1 MTRARRF
8 VAAAAA
14 GALLSS
20 GMVWAAAPS
29 FAAACTTVGGFEI
42 DGNMDAGTCAPPG
55 TDWGTPGL
63 GVQSVSP
70 FGTYNTANKDSSD
83 PSVWDSSGST
93 PCKSQFT
100 AAYSFAQVVGGSYF
114 AYGAIERCDV
124 TGTGG
129 FAIEIDYAPVRVAA
143 DGTPRP
149 DRSLGGAVFYLTFQ
163 GASAPLLGATCT
175 FTSQATYPTDLTGC
189 NTSTVGYTAAINTT
203 PIDDPISGVTGIPSG
218 AFVEFGL
225 DVTALAGIKPGCPA
239 PATASLYLRSFTG
252 DSAGPGSNLKGY
264 AKPISVA
271 PPSTCVVPPM
281 ETTATPGGNLVP
293 RGSAQHDVATLSG
306 EPLPTGTV
314 TFSLCAPAQVTAA
327 GCPTGGTQVGSAVPV
342 IGGTAT
348 SSAVTDATTPND
360 LTDGKYCWRA
370 DYTPDTPGATHYL
383 PATHT
388 NATTECFTVVHGTP
402 TVTTQIAVTGN
413 HPGALGLT
421 TLGDTATL
429 GDFVG
434 TVTGETVT
442 FNLYGPYAD
451 NVTPT
456 CAIGALAF
464 TTAGTLSAGGVA
476 TASHTFAPT
485 SAGTYV
491 WTATYP
497 GDTLNESF
505 TDPCNQAAE
514 KTTVVGAVID
524 VTKSANPGGP
534 VSAGDTIGF
543 DITVTNAGSVP
554 ALGTTV
560 TDHLPAGI
568 GGDLNWSLVP
578 PYTGCSI
585 TGAIGLQVLTCNLG
599 TVDGPGSLPV
609 IHVES
614 ATTAAD
620 CGVVSNQASVATTNG
635 TGGDSDVATVTVN
648 CAALSLI
655 KTADAPL
662 VSAGSNIGFT
672 VTASNSSA
680 AGTGTAHGVVISDPL
695 PTGSGVDWSIDSQTA
710 SACAISGIAPSVQT
724 VTCNIG
730 DLAPGFSY
738 SVHVTSHT
746 AYASCTDYKNTAT
759 LSATNASSIEKSATT
774 TVQCPSI
781 AIVKTANPA
790 GPVSAGTAIGFDI
803 TVSNN
808 GLGTATAVTVSDPL
822 PAGGDLSWSLS
833 PSFAGCSVG
842 GVVGAQTLNCTFAS
856 IAAGGSVGPIHLASA
871 TAFVDCGTVSNT
883 ASAVAGNG
891 STTPA
896 TSTASVIV
904 NCPDL
909 TVTKTANPAGPV
921 SAGTAIG
928 FDITVSNNG
937 LGTATAV
944 TVSDPL
950 PAGSDLSWSLSPAF
964 SGCSVGGVVG
974 SQTLNCTFAS
984 IAAGGSVGPIHLA
997 SATAFADCGPVSNTA
1012 SAVAGNG
1019 SATPATS
1026 TASVIVNCPDLTVT
1040 KTANPAGPVSAGT
1053 AIGFDITVSNS
1064 GPGTATAVTVSDP
1077 LPAGSD
1083 LSWSLSPAF
1092 SGCSVGGVVGS
1103 QTLNCTF
1110 ASIAAGGSVG
1120 PIHLASATAFA
1131 DCGPVSNTASAVAGN
1146 GSATP
1151 ATSTALVIVQ
1161 CPSLTIIKTANP
1173 AGPVSAGSSIGFT
1186 IDVGNAGPGTATAA
1200 TLHDVLPA
1208 GSGIIWSIAPVYGGP
1223 GTCAITGAVG
1233 SQVLDCAFG
1242 DLVSGAPASV
1252 HITST
1257 TVSLS
1262 CATYENTATVDA
1274 ANAPPLESARA
1285 STTVQCPD
1293 VSIVKTA
1300 DAATVDAG
1308 ATIGFTVTA
1317 SNADVVGTGTATGVV
1332 ISDPLPT
1339 GSGVD
1344 WSIDSQTASACTIAG
1359 ASPNVETVTCNIGN
1373 LAPGASYSVHVTS
1386 GTGFA
1391 SCGTYDNSATLTL
1404 TNGPT
1409 PAPATASTAV
1419 QCSTLTLS
1427 KTADSAEVNS
1437 GSAIGFTIATTNPGP
1452 GTATVA
1458 VLIDELPAGGGV
1470 DWSIDPAY
1478 TGPGSC
1484 AITGA
1489 VPSQTLVCELGDLAA
1504 GATASVHVV
1513 SATSAASCIDYPNT
1527 ATLGADNAPSLTADA
1542 STTVIC
1548 AAIEAQPPIARVVPP
1563 QVVPPQVAP
1572 LAATGAGPITDEIGW
1587 AIGLVVLGGLLL
1599 AATRRRRV
1607 N

>member
-14 GALLSS
+14 GALFSS
-20 GMVWAAAPS
+20 GLVWAAAPS
-29 FAAACTTVGGFEI
+29 FAVHDTGMFEL
-42 DGNMDAGTCAPPG
+42 DGNIVHDGTATYDWGNLFGATGNRLVAPDPNNGPLLASGFVSDLAAGDTSYFKNGTKIGDPISKWACAPPSANDKTTINYTYAALVQIPTTLLNG
-55 TDWGTPGL
+55 LPRDNAGHTVLYL
-63 GVQSVSP
+63 GVEKPAAGQGGDNA
-70 FGTYNTANKDSSD
+70 FGFWLFKNSGVGCSGTGAFTGAHTDGDYFIDGSFTNGGNTSDVQVFRWTGNDATGSLGTTPVLTGAVCGGATHDDACAIANDASITGGPWNSTGTNAANTFVEAGIDITALLGTAGGCFTSFLADSQTSQELVSD
-83 PSVWDSSGST
+83 P
-93 PCKSQFT
+93 K
-100 AAYSFAQVVGGSYF
+100 
-114 AYGAIERCDV
+114 
-124 TGTGG
+124 
-129 FAIEIDYAPVRVAA
+129 DYASGQFNTCPQ
-143 DGTPRP
+143 PP
-149 DRSLGGAVFYLTFQ
+149 LT
-163 GASAPLLGATCT
+163 
-175 FTSQATYPTDLTGC
+175 
-189 NTSTVGYTAAINTT
+189 
-203 PIDDPISGVTGIPSG
+203 
-218 AFVEFGL
+218 
-225 DVTALAGIKPGCPA
+225 
-239 PATASLYLRSFTG
+239 
-252 DSAGPGSNLKGY
+252 
-264 AKPISVA
+264 
-271 PPSTCVVPPM
+271 
-281 ETTATPGGNLVP
+281 TTATPGGSLVAP
-293 RGSAQHDVATLSG
+293 GAAQHDVANLSAVG
-306 EPLPTGTV
+306 TRPTPTGTV
-314 TFSLCAPAQVTAA
+314 DFFLCGPIDVTVDR
-327 GCPTGGTQVGSAVPV
+327 CPSAGTQIGVTVAADGSATSASAS
-342 IGGTAT
+342 GATDTA
-348 SSAVTDATTPND
+348 
-360 LTDGKYCWRA
+360 LGKYCWRA
-370 DYTPDTPGATHYL
+370 EYTPDAASSGKYLATSE
-383 PATHT
+383 T
-388 NATTECFTVVHGTP
+388 NALSDGQPGSECFTVVHGSP
-402 TVTTQIAVTGN
+402 TITTQIAVTGN

-429 GDFVG
+429 HDFVG

-442 FNLYGPYAD
+442 FHLYGPFAD
-451 NVTPT
+451 NVTPVCT
-456 CAIGALAF
+456 GTAVH
-464 TTAGTLSAGGVA
+464 TTTGTLSAGGVA
-476 TASHTFAPT
+476 TASTTFDPT

-491 WTATYP
+491 WTASYP
-497 GDTLNESF
+497 GDTLNDPI
-505 TDPCNQAAE
+505 TDVCNQETE

-524 VTKSANPGGP
+524 VAKSANPVGP

-560 TDHLPAGI
+560 TDTLPAGN
-568 GGDLNWSLVP
+568 GGDLNWSLHP
-578 PYTGCSI
+578 SYTGCSI
-585 TGAIGLQVLTCNLG
+585 SVGPPQVLTCDLG
-599 TVDGPGSLPV
+599 TVNHGSLPV

-614 ATTAAD
+614 ATTPAD
-620 CGVVSNQASVATTNG
+620 CGVVSNKASVTTTNG

-662 VSAGSNIGFT
+662 VSAGSDIGFT

-695 PTGSGVDWSIDSQTA
+695 PTGSGVVWSIDSQTA
-710 SACAISGIAPSVQT
+710 LACFITGAAPNVET

-730 DLAPGFSY
+730 DLAPGTSY

-746 AYASCTDYKNTAT
+746 VYASCADYKNTAT

-774 TVQCPSI
+774 TVQCPSVTL
-781 AIVKTANPA
+781 VKSADVTSVDA
-790 GPVSAGTAIGFDI
+790 GSTIGFTIKTHNSGAGD
-803 TVSNN
+803 
-808 GLGTATAVTVSDPL
+808 ATGVVVSDPL
-822 PAGGDLSWSLS
+822 PTGTGVTWTIASAVGPLSCGILSGVLSCTGNLPAGATETVHITS
-833 PSFAGCSVG
+833 PTV
-842 GVVGAQTLNCTFAS
+842 FAS
-856 IAAGGSVGPIHLASA
+856 
-871 TAFVDCGTVSNT
+871 CGKYDNT
-883 ASAVAGNG
+883 ASETLTNG
-891 STTPA
+891 PA
-896 TSTASVIV
+896 PADASASVTVHCAALTLEKKADAPIV
-904 NCPDL
+904 DAGGQIGF
-909 TVTKTANPAGPV
+909 TVTVTN
-921 SAGTAIG
+921 SSDAGT
-928 FDITVSNNG
+928 
-937 LGTATAV
+937 GTAHNV
-944 TVSDPL
+944 VINDPL
-950 PAGSDLSWSLSPAF
+950 PAGTGISWSLA
-964 SGCSVGGVVG
+964 SGSANCSVTG
-974 SQTLNCTFAS
+974 SAPIQALVCTVANL
-984 IAAGGSVGPIHLA
+984 ALGGSF
-997 SATAFADCGPVSNTA
+997 TAHVVS
-1012 SAVAGNG
+1012 
-1019 SATPATS
+1019 
-1026 TASVIVNCPDLTVT
+1026 
-1040 KTANPAGPVSAGT
+1040 GT
-1053 AIGFDITVSNS
+1053 AYASCATYPNLATLTAENS
-1064 GPGTATAVTVSDP
+1064 PTIHA
-1077 LPAGSD
+1077 
-1083 LSWSLSPAF
+1083 
-1092 SGCSVGGVVGS
+1092 
-1103 QTLNCTF
+1103 N
-1110 ASIAAGGSVG
+1110 AS
-1120 PIHLASATAFA
+1120 T
-1131 DCGPVSNTASAVAGN
+1131 T
-1146 GSATP
+1146 
-1151 ATSTALVIVQ
+1151 VQ
-1161 CPSLTIIKTANP
+1161 CPSLTIIKTADHDT
-1173 AGPVSAGSSIGFT
+1173 VSAGSSIGFT

-1208 GSGIIWSIAPVYGGP
+1208 GSGIIWSIAPAYGGP

-1257 TVSLS
+1257 TVFLS

-1274 ANAPPLESARA
+1274 ANAPPLESAVA

-1308 ATIGFTVTA
+1308 ANIGFTVTA
-1317 SNADVVGTGTATGVV
+1317 SNSSAAGTGTATGVV

-1344 WSIDSQTASACTIAG
+1344 WSIDSQTASACTITG

-1437 GSAIGFTIATTNPGP
+1437 GSAIGFTIAATNPGP

-1548 AAIEAQPPIARVVPP
+1548 AAIEAQPPIERVVPP
-1563 QVVPPQVAP
+1563 QVAPPQVAP